1 MMSRTKDKERRA
13 TRRAFLR
20 GSVASGGAAVLLS
33 SGCGAEE
40 VTAPT
45 PTPIP
50 TAPIPDTA
58 GPAPLPDGLSARNFI
73 IHGLEPMTLE
83 TRRDRFGASPVTPA
97 SHFFVRNNLPM
108 PSPEIVRRPD
118 DWLLDIAGVTAPRS
132 ITLRELKTWG
142 TETLATVVQ
151 CSGNGRQF
159 FGHETSGSQWGV
171 GAAACA
177 LWTGVPLRT
186 VVDKLGGALED
197 LHYCTSTGGEV
208 LPEGIDRDSVV
219 VERSIP
225 SAKALEDCLLAWDLN
240 GAPIPITHGGPLR
253 LIVPG
258 YFGCNQIKYVR
269 TISFTPEQS
278 NAHIMSSGYRFRPV
292 GESGSAEQ
300 PSMWEM
306 SVKSWINQPS
316 GMHPVAKGLVQVH
329 GVAFS
334 AGRGVR
340 KVEVSEDAGESWREV
355 ELIGPDLG
363 PYAWRVF
370 AFESTLEEGERS
382 FLSRATDLEGNIQP
396 EHRVENHR
404 GYGHNGWRDLGVQFE
419 VVEGPVI
426 LEEDDDTL
434 EAVVGPPPG
443 TVELS
448 EAEQQGRE
456 LFVEGA
462 SPPCG
467 TCHTLSEAATNGSVG
482 PNLNAL
488 GPSEERILEAMSNG
502 VGVMPTYG
510 ESLSE
515 DQMRKIAAYVRAVVV
530 AQ

>member
-1 MMSRTKDKERRA
+1 MSKTKSDEQRA

-20 GSVASGGAAVLLS
+20 GSVASGGAAVLFS
-33 SGCGAEE
+33 AGCGAEE
-40 VTAPT
+40 ATEQT
-45 PTPIP
+45 PTPP
-50 TAPIPDTA
+50 E
-58 GPAPLPDGLSARNFI
+58 PAVPPQPPALASGLPDGLQRRNFVV
-73 IHGLEPMTLE
+73 HGLEPMTLE

-118 DWLLDIAGVTAPRS
+118 DWILDISGVVAPRS

-159 FGHETSGSQWGV
+159 FDHETSGSQWGV

-177 LWTGVPLRT
+177 IWTGVPLRT
-186 VVDKLGGALED
+186 VIAKLGGALED
-197 LHYCTSTGGEV
+197 MHYCTSAGGEV
-208 LPEGIDRDSVV
+208 LPEGVDRDSVV

-225 SAKALEDCLLAWDLN
+225 TEKALEDCLLAWDLN
-240 GAPIPITHGGPLR
+240 GAPIPLTHGGPLR

-269 TISFTPEQS
+269 SLSFTPEQS
-278 NAHIMSSGYRFRPV
+278 GAHIMSSGYRFRPV
-292 GESGSAEQ
+292 GESGSPEQ

-334 AGRGVR
+334 AGRGVG
-340 KVEVSEDAGESWREV
+340 KVEVSDNEGESWREV

-370 AFESTLEEGERS
+370 AFETTLDEGPHS
-382 FLSRATDLEGNIQP
+382 LLSRATDLEGNVQP
-396 EHRVENHR
+396 EERVENHR
-404 GYGHNGWRDLGVQFE
+404 GYGHNGWRDLGVQFD

-426 LEEDDDTL
+426 LEEDEEEGDTL
-434 EAVVGPPPG
+434 VGAPPG
-443 TVELS
+443 SIELS
-448 EAEQQGRE
+448 EAQTQGRE

-462 SPPCG
+462 TPPCG
-467 TCHTLSEAATNGSVG
+467 TCHTLSEAATSGTVG
-482 PNLNAL
+482 PNLNVLA
-488 GPSEERILEAMSNG
+488 PSEAQVLEAMSNG
-502 VGVMPTYG
+502 VGVMPTYS
-510 ESLSE
+510 ESLSG
-515 DQMRKIAAYVRAVVV
+515 DQRQKIAAYIRAVLG